1 MCLTQL
7 DEYGQILVLLT
18 SALLAFLL
26 GPALI
31 CLWWRYTSRS
41 AFALAAG
48 YFVLASI
55 SSLSGGAGR
64 GSMLWAVVSYG
75 AALPWAAVLV
85 SSDCGAD
92 GAGAE
97 WLLVMAGVNAGA
109 VQLLA
114 RRAIRLESRYQRW
127 TKTNK
132 GIHRR
137 VTTNSVS
144 P

>member
-1 MCLTQL
+1 MCLTPL
-7 DEYGQILVLLT
+7 DENGQVYVLLT
-18 SALLAFLL
+18 SVLLAFLP

-48 YFVLASI
+48 YFALASI
-55 SSLSGGAGR
+55 SALLSGAGYW
-64 GSMLWAVVSYG
+64 GMLWTVVGYG
-75 AALPWAAVLV
+75 AALPWVAFLV

-92 GAGAE
+92 GAGAQ
-97 WLLVMAGVNAGA
+97 WLLIMAGVNAGA

-127 TKTNK
+127 LRSNN
-132 GIHRR
+132 GINRH
-137 VTTNSVS
+137 VVGNSVS